1 MFAAL
6 ALLSA
11 AGLAINAALG
21 WVSRR
26 LLLRF
31 A

>member
-11 AGLAINAALG
+11 AGLAINAALNL
-21 WVSRR
+21 VSRKILAR
-26 LLLRF
+26 ST
-31 A
+31 